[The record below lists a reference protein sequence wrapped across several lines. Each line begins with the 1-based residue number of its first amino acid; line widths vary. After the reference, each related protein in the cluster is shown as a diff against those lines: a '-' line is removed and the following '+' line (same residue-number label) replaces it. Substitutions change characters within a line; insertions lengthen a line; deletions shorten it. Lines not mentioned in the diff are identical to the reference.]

1 MRQRLS
7 VVFAII
13 VWFSVIAQFI
23 LMLQNRVT
31 DIPETIIRFFSYF
44 TILTNTFVA
53 LYFTAIC
60 FNVSITNRPGLLTS
74 ITSYIFIV
82 GIVYQIVLRHL
93 WQPTGLQLIVDELLH
108 TINPV
113 LVIIFWYLYEKKSG
127 LRYGQIKIWL
137 IFPLTYMACALIR
150 GKISGFYPYPFINIS
165 AIGTTQ
171 ALINSAGL
179 TLIFVII
186 ASLFILI
193 GRKIG

>member
-1 MRQRLS
+1 MRKRLS

-13 VWFSVIAQFI
+13 AWFSVIAQVI
-23 LMLQNRVT
+23 LMLQNRVS
-31 DIPETIIRFFSYF
+31 DIPETVIRFFSYF
-44 TILTNTFVA
+44 TILTNTLVA

-60 FNVSITNRPGLLTS
+60 FNLSIANRPGLLTA

-93 WQPTGLQLIVDELLH
+93 WQPAGIQLIVDELLH

-127 LRYGQIKIWL
+127 LRYGLVKIWL
-137 IFPLTYMACALIR
+137 IFPWAYMACALIR

-165 AIGTTQ
+165 TIGLTRT
-171 ALINSAGL
+171 LINCAGL
-179 TLIFVII
+179 TLIYVII